1 MQKKNFFIVL
11 SIITVISLVGISA
24 QCLGPKEA
32 PTIVLEV
39 YDGPD
44 YSEADNIYYY
54 RVEAIATGT
63 PDPEVKFSEDDNVSL
78 IGTNRVEVGV
88 DIGDSYDLTAT
99 AENLAGTASVTITL
113 DGPFGEE
120 VAEEEEIIEEESGEG
135 TEEEEAG
142 DEAEEEAGDEAE
154 EEAGDEAEEE
164 AGDEAEEEEEEE
176 AGDEEELEVAEL
188 LINEADIYPN
198 ENLSGTL
205 YETGHVQ
212 SASEHFMRIF
222 VGDTDSA
229 IQCKGYLSFDIT
241 ELHGKEVQNAE
252 IHFINLT
259 KGGAPESFASGIY
272 VKACNYGTV
281 LDADDFPPDGTSL
294 IRIPL
299 SSTSYAISNT
309 TLITELQ
316 NVLDSSRNYFQVR
329 LSLDVA
335 TNWNIIADGFTI
347 YISDVL
353 LQITYF
359 D

>member
-1 MQKKNFFIVL
+1 MQKKKFFIVL

-44 YSEADNIYYY
+44 YSESDNIYYY

-120 VAEEEEIIEEESGEG
+120 VAEGEEITEEEAGAGTEEEEA
-135 TEEEEAG
+135 EEEEAG
-142 DEAEEEAGDEAE
+142 DEAGEEV
-154 EEAGDEAEEE
+154 
-164 AGDEAEEEEEEE
+164 AEEEEEGEVAGEDRETVEE
-176 AGDEEELEVAEL
+176 AEL

-205 YETGHVQ
+205 YATGHVQ

-229 IQCKGYLSFDIT
+229 IQARGFLSFNIS

-252 IHFINLT
+252 IHFINLI
-259 KGGAPESFASGIY
+259 KGGTPESFASY
-272 VKACNYGTV
+272 MVVKACNYGTV

-294 IRIPL
+294 ARIPL
-299 SSTSYAISNT
+299 SSTSHVISSD

-316 NVLDSSRNYFQVR
+316 EVLDSSRSYFQVR
-329 LSLDVA
+329 LSLNET
-335 TNWNIIADGFTI
+335 TNGDGISDGFYFDI
-347 YISDVL
+347 NDVL
-353 LQITYF
+353 LQINYF

>member
-1 MQKKNFFIVL
+1 MQKKKFFIVL

-44 YSEADNIYYY
+44 YSESDNIYYY

-120 VAEEEEIIEEESGEG
+120 VAEGEEITEEESGAG

-142 DEAEEEAGDEAE
+142 EEEAGDEAGE
-154 EEAGDEAEEE
+154 EEAGDEAGEEV
-164 AGDEAEEEEEEE
+164 AEEEEEGEVAGEDRETVEE
-176 AGDEEELEVAEL
+176 AEL

-205 YETGHVQ
+205 YATGHVQ

-229 IQCKGYLSFDIT
+229 IQARGFLSFNIS

-316 NVLDSSRNYFQVR
+316 NVLDSSSNYFQVR
-329 LSLDVA
+329 LSLDIA
-335 TNWNIIADGFTI
+335 TDWGIVADGFTI
-347 YISDVL
+347 SISDVL